1 MLKRW
6 LSIRKKSI
14 RLMRGALIGALVL
27 PTVMGLLYLTKPLL
41 WSGGLGIGKGETVT
55 KEIVEKDDKGNLV
68 KKTTKYDDGKTLWDW
83 LSLLG
88 VPLYLALLGLWFQ
101 WIQQK
106 RSVEL
111 AHEQRARDE
120 KIAHELRERDEK
132 VAKEQRELAAEE
144 TKEEVLQ
151 VYFDRLSVLLVD
163 KNLLAIASKVYASET
178 QENEGQQKIEATLEE
193 RELLDSAVDVI
204 RARTLSILRRFEND
218 SERKTSVIRFLI
230 EADIVSKLKLS
241 LSGANLSKANLRRA
255 DLREV
260 DLSEADIN
268 GADLRDANL
277 SEANLKWADIRGAKL
292 ENIKLNKADLTKALL
307 QTSILLHA
315 DLQES
320 ILLGADLSGVK
331 LGFAHMNK
339 VDLRDAI
346 LLNANLSGTNL
357 EEADLKGANLQ
368 EATLRGAKL
377 NKADLRDVTLRGA
390 TLREAELTL
399 TKLEDADLL
408 GAIFLNNPGLSDS
421 DKADMK
427 RRGAIFEDSFE
438 SDVPSVA
445 KR

>member
-1 MLKRW
+1 MVKRR
-6 LSIRKKSI
+6 LVRVREKLT

-41 WSGGLGIGKGETVT
+41 WSGGLGIGKDETVT

-163 KNLLAIASKVYASET
+163 KNLLAIAAKIYASET
-178 QENEGQQKIEATLEE
+178 QENEGQQKIGATLEE
-193 RELLDSAVDVI
+193 RELLDSAVHVI

-218 SERKTSVIRFLI
+218 RERKTSVIQFLI
-230 EADIVSKLKLS
+230 EADIVSKLKLNLRGANLS
-241 LSGANLSKANLRRA
+241 GVNLSGAFLVEVDLSGVNLSGANLHKAY
-255 DLREV
+255 
-260 DLSEADIN
+260 
-268 GADLRDANL
+268 
-277 SEANLKWADIRGAKL
+277 
-292 ENIKLNKADLTKALL
+292 LT
-307 QTSILLHA
+307 
-315 DLQES
+315 
-320 ILLGADLSGVK
+320 GADLSDT
-331 LGFAHMNK
+331 
-339 VDLRDAI
+339 DLTRADLSRAKMKGAS
-346 LLNANLSGTNL
+346 LYRANFDGADLSRAYLFGANLSFAHITGADL
-357 EEADLKGANLQ
+357 FAADLKEADLTLCLIEANLS
-368 EATLRGAKL
+368 RS
-377 NKADLRDVTLRGA
+377 
-390 TLREAELTL
+390 
-399 TKLEDADLL
+399 
-408 GAIFLNNPGLSDS
+408 IFANNRGLSDVA
-421 DKADMK
+421 KADI
-427 RRGAIFEDSFE
+427 AVIEL
-438 SDVPSVA
+438 V
-445 KR
+445 